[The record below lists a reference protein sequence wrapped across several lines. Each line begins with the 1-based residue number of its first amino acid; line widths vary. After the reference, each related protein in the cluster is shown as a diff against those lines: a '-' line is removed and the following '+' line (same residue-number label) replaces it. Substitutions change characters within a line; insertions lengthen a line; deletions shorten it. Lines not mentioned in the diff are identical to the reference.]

1 MYLYSK
7 MVSDICGFE
16 STPCFIIELIMWCLQ
31 DTEKTVMGMTG
42 VDLHVHVGGLGDL
55 TFTLYL
61 KGLSPG

>member
-1 MYLYSK
+1 
-7 MVSDICGFE
+7 
-16 STPCFIIELIMWCLQ
+16 MWCLQ